1 MEWNEVE
8 WADMD
13 GLLQYR
19 LPERG
24 ELLDDVVLEA
34 SDHHLVL
41 EQQVELV
48 RVLAAAE
55 EWHAVHDPALGSLPP
70 SAPSMKVD
78 GVCRQT

>member
-55 EWHAVHDPALGSLPP
+55 E
-70 SAPSMKVD
+70 
-78 GVCRQT
+78 